1 MGAYVIKLRECS
13 WMSVPILLPSLTPG
27 GWRLIMRL
35 VCCMAKHKRFCSPL
49 KLTLH
54 PRAKDNCSFIVSK
67 VIGERNI
74 CREQAICVAAAESSF
89 SKSSLCSTRGCLQTR
104 SCWISQEKNS
114 IAEKL
119 CCVCMTTFFRQFNA
133 MNEINEIRVIEH
145 HDLQTTAF

>member
-1 MGAYVIKLRECS
+1 
-13 WMSVPILLPSLTPG
+13 
-27 GWRLIMRL
+27 
-35 VCCMAKHKRFCSPL
+35 MAKHKRFCSPL
-49 KLTLH
+49 KLTLR

-74 CREQAICVAAAESSF
+74 CREQAICVWPPPNRHFLKVHFA
-89 SKSSLCSTRGCLQTR
+89 LQGGAFECVHVEFHR
-104 SCWISQEKNS
+104 EKNS

-119 CCVCMTTFFRQFNA
+119 CCVCMTIFFRQFNA